1 MSKISVARALIEIK
15 TLEKRIEKAT
25 ENLTPL
31 GLMLGQKPEASI
43 QSRESFEKTAK
54 AAYQQVQA
62 LLQRRR
68 QLKNAVV
75 LSNASTQVNIAGEK
89 MTVAEAIERKRSIGL
104 EKHFTATM
112 WKQHTAKLEALEGH
126 NQKIER
132 QLFQLLQATYAK
144 PESEVSAE
152 DYDKIAQ
159 PFKANN
165 EASLIDPLKLKETLF
180 QLEQQIEA
188 FETEVDVALTESN
201 ARTEI
206 EISD

>member
-15 TLEKRIEKAT
+15 TLEKRIEKAI
-25 ENLTPL
+25 ENLQPL

-43 QSRESFEKTAK
+43 QSREAFESSARS
-54 AAYQQVQA
+54 AFQQIQD
-62 LLQRRR
+62 LLKRRR
-68 QLKNAVV
+68 AIKNAVV
-75 LSNASTQVNIAGEK
+75 LSNATTVVDIAGEK
-89 MTVAEAIERKRSIGL
+89 MTVAEAIERKRSIAL
-104 EKHFTATM
+104 EKHFKSNM
-112 WKQHTAKLEALEGH
+112 WLKHSEKVTELENH

-152 DYDKIAQ
+152 DYDKIAV

-165 EASLIDPLKLKETLF
+165 EASLIDPLHLKSTLHE
-180 QLEQQIEA
+180 LEREIDA
-188 FETEVDVALTESN
+188 FESEVDIALTESN

-206 EISD
+206 ELPE